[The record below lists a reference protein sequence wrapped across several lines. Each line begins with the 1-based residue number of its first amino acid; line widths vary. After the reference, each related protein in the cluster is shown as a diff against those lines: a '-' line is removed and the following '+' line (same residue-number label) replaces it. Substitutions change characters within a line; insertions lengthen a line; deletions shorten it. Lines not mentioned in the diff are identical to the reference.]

1 MGKSFLIKCSFH
13 SWLAATSWFQNV
25 SNSIGFPS
33 VLGVRAKSPFHPQ
46 QPCTQKRRIKR
57 SSFSIAECSFLCILA
72 IIAHVVFAQLFLAKK
87 YRSWGEPCATPSGV
101 STRITGIA
109 PYLSSG
115 SPRTASISMR
125 TKQLAA
131 SVCVCGLIFPS
142 TAIGKRAIEKES
154 LACTKFC
161 VKREARKDPNSR
173 CRVSRLINLE
183 ESPLTKKNFRPA
195 HLPALRED
203 S

>member
-1 MGKSFLIKCSFH
+1 MH
-13 SWLAATSWFQNV
+13 SCNYCTCCIYAAVF
-25 SNSIGFPS
+25 G
-33 VLGVRAKSPFHPQ
+33 
-46 QPCTQKRRIKR
+46 QKVQK
-57 SSFSIAECSFLCILA
+57 L
-72 IIAHVVFAQLFLAKK
+72 
-87 YRSWGEPCATPSGV
+87 GEPCATPSGV

-131 SVCVCGLIFPS
+131 SVCVCVCGLTFPS

-154 LACTKFC
+154 LACTNFC